1 MSTTTQPITVDQY
14 EAMVASGEITPADRL
29 VLIEG
34 RLVKKMTKYPPH
46 TTATNIA
53 HRTIEA
59 LLPAGWHARK
69 EDPVRIPN
77 RNSEPEPDVS
87 VARGTFK
94 TYARRHPNEGDI
106 ALIVEVADSSLADDR
121 ALAVTYGAAGI
132 PVYWIVNLRDHQIE
146 LYTDPDPGPH
156 VSGVGGY
163 RSRVDYQP
171 GDEVPVE
178 IDGREVGRIAVAD
191 LLP

>member
-1 MSTTTQPITVDQY
+1 MSTATQFLTGHYTVEEY
-14 EAMVASGEITPADRL
+14 ERMAAAGLITPADRL

-53 HRTIEA
+53 HRTIGA

-69 EDPVRIPN
+69 EDPVRIPG

-87 VARGTFK
+87 VARGDDK
-94 TYARRHPNEGDI
+94 TYSLRHPNEADI
-106 ALIVEVADSSLADDR
+106 ALIVEIADSSLAKDR
-121 ALAVTYGAAGI
+121 ALVMTYGAAGI
-132 PVYWIVNLRDHQIE
+132 PVYWIVNLVDHQVE
-146 LYTDPDPGPH
+146 VYTDPDPA
-156 VSGVGGY
+156 GGY
-163 RSRVDYQP
+163 RSRVDYRL
-171 GDEVPVE
+171 GDDVPVV
-178 IDGREVGRIAVAD
+178 IGGLVIGQIAVAD